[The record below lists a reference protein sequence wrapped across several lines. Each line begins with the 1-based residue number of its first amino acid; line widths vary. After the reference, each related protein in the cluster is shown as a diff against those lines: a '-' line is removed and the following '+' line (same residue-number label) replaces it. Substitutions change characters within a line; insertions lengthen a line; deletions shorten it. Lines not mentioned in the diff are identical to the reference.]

1 MPKDHIAIRCPG
13 CGDRMQIDWPTPRAR
28 HAQIKCPTCETSFP
42 VAQAVERT
50 VLGAADDRDLH
61 LVAKHIKRPV

>member
-13 CGDRMQIDWPTPRAR
+13 CGGRMRIDWPTPRAR
-28 HAQIKCPTCETSFP
+28 QAQIKCPSCEASFP

-50 VLGAADDRDLH
+50 LLGAADDRDLH
-61 LVAKHIKRPV
+61 LVTKQAARPD